1 MRTKNRLLLTAIG
14 AAALFT
20 ACDVKDPIYET
31 EHPDKAQ
38 ITITAD
44 WSGMGMGIPRPESY
58 MAEVNGTA
66 YADIPTTPD
75 SHTFPDVDPGT
86 CTAYLYNKVSNLP
99 VANKT
104 ATVATIPAPAGQTG
118 AWLDPQPGW
127 LFTGRLQETVEA
139 DKDYAFTV
147 PMKQQ
152 VRQLTLVIEPMGG
165 TADKIESIMASL
177 SGLAGSL
184 DLDNDAHDAPANVAL
199 TFSKITTGDNTG
211 KWTATVRLLGI
222 AGSEQKLS
230 GTIKFTGG
238 SPGDIPLTSDLSAA
252 LANFNADKK
261 TPLTLGG
268 TTVET
273 PTGAGFTVT
282 INGWTPVDG
291 GTGIAN

>member
-1 MRTKNRLLLTAIG
+1 
-14 AAALFT
+14 
-20 ACDVKDPIYET
+20 VKDPIYET
-31 EHPDKAQ
+31 DHPDKGQ
-38 ITITAD
+38 VTITAD

-58 MAEVNGTA
+58 MAEVNETA

-177 SGLAGSL
+177 SGVAGSL
-184 DLDNDAHDAPANVAL
+184 DLDNDAHDAPANVLLVFFKDA
-199 TFSKITTGDNTG
+199 DA
-211 KWTATVRLLGI
+211 KWRATVRLLGI
-222 AGSEQKLS
+222 AGSEQKLT
-230 GTIKFTGG
+230 GTITFAGG
-238 SPGDIPLTSDLSAA
+238 SPGDMPLESDLSTN
-252 LANFNADKK
+252 LAQFNADKK

-282 INGWTPVDG
+282 INGWNPVNG
-291 GTGIAN
+291 GTGTAN